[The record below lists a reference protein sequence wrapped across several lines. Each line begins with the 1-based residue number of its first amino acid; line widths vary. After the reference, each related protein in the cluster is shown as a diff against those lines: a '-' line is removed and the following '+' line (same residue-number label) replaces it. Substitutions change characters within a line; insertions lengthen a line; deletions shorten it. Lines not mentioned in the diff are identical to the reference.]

1 MPKVNGAGSFGA
13 WRCAYCRL
21 TTRGRSDC
29 TNCGGRRADGFSLR
43 TRAGDWICPFCDTN
57 NFSRR
62 EGCWGCQR
70 ARRTQPPP
78 PPPTAEEI
86 AEEVAKRKKY
96 EENRKI
102 AEEEK
107 KKKKEDEERRWENH
121 RLYPDAQPF

>member
-1 MPKVNGAGSFGA
+1 MLGTGYVRSVILTTLVGERGAGVV
-13 WRCAYCRL
+13 
-21 TTRGRSDC
+21 RG
-29 TNCGGRRADGFSLR
+29 
-43 TRAGDWICPFCDTN
+43 
-57 NFSRR
+57 
-62 EGCWGCQR
+62 QR
-70 ARRTQPPP
+70 GTQP